1 LREIES
7 AFREVLKP
15 VAEDASAISEGDG
28 RHKEEIKQILSAIG
42 IGENTPAAEAWF
54 ELAAKLHGFAH
65 RRGLGVPRSPKEIS
79 DLWNRS
85 QTLIDVLLQ
94 AVREHF
100 LTWIQALDRLLI
112 QRQPTRDDVKTLA
125 QKIPNNAITRG
136 YFFDRLE
143 NPEWLEPLWRNKGFF
158 KHPPQPMR
166 DEEEGTIRFPPWP
179 EARYLARMGRH
190 KPELVAEIIRK
201 MDDTENVA
209 VLSDLIDAALA
220 MPPEISAT
228 LVEKALKWAETS
240 YLLLPEKLGALI
252 AYWAKDGKTEEALRL
267 ASVLLDVLPDERS
280 VSTVGEGSYSLPPK
294 PRPRFD
300 VWHYEQILKKYYPE
314 LVRAAPFLALELLC
328 HLLDKAI
335 RFSLRQGKGQKDED
349 ASFIWRPA
357 IEDYLQNIDGDIKNV
372 LVTGIRDAAEI
383 AVKLGSV
390 PLEEIITFLEGRQWK
405 VFRRISLH
413 LLRIFREQG
422 KGLIAARL
430 TDRAL
435 FEDVGVRHEYILLL
449 RECFSALSPDDQQT
463 ILKWIEEG
471 PDIERFRERWQREH
485 NRMPSEE
492 EISRYREIWQRDRLA
507 WIGPENLPEVWRD
520 RYRTL
525 VQQYGEPEHLEFPAY
540 MEFGWIGPAN
550 PKSAEELKSM
560 SVEEIVT
567 FLKTWQPP
575 ENMFREPSPEG
586 LGRVLA
592 SVVAEDP
599 RRFAEQA
606 ERFRGLD
613 PTYVRS
619 LFYGLREAL
628 QKHKKT
634 FDWSQVL
641 QLCRWVVT
649 QPRDIPGRKVHDF
662 EADPD
667 WGWTR
672 KAIAD
677 LLAAG
682 FQEGAGE
689 ISIGHREEV
698 WAILRQLTEDPDPT
712 PEDELRYGGSNMAP
726 AALSINTTRGAAM
739 HAVIRYALWIRRYL
753 EKQTDTH
760 ERLARGFKEM
770 PEVGEVLE
778 AHLDPA
784 HDSSLAIRAVYG
796 QWFPWLVLLDE
807 QWAREHATQI
817 FPLNEE
823 EESYFDAAWNTY
835 VVFNRPYDNV
845 LDLFREQYGHAVKRV
860 GHLKGDTRWPA
871 DPDKRLAEHL
881 MVFHWRGKLSLD
893 DPLLA
898 TFWEK
903 APDTLRGHALE
914 FVGRALKQTEEEI
927 PEEIIERLKNLWE
940 SRLEQARRSPSPS
953 EFAKELAA
961 FGWWFVSAKFDVDW
975 ALDQLIASLQIV
987 GKTEPVH
994 MVLEQLAKTAETH
1007 TLKSVECLKM
1017 IAEADIRGWEF
1028 YTGRDHIRQILQL
1041 ALKAPNARQVAEQA
1055 IHYLGSRGFL
1065 DYKDLLGE

>member
-1 LREIES
+1 MRS
-7 AFREVLKP
+7 WKKP
-15 VAEDASAISEGDG
+15 
-28 RHKEEIKQILSAIG
+28 
-42 IGENTPAAEAWF
+42 TPEQ
-54 ELAAKLHGFAH
+54 
-65 RRGLGVPRSPKEIS
+65 V
-79 DLWNRS
+79 D
-85 QTLIDVLLQ
+85 Q
-94 AVREHF
+94 AVALFVYAEHY
-100 LTWIQALDRLLI
+100 R
-112 QRQPTRDDVKTLA
+112 
-125 QKIPNNAITRG
+125 

-143 NPEWLEPLWRNKGFF
+143 NPEWLEPLWDKGFF
-158 KHPPQPMR
+158 KHPPQPVW
-166 DEEEGTIRFPPWP
+166 DEGEGTIRFPPWP
-179 EARYLARMGRH
+179 EARYLARMAKH
-190 KPELVAEIIRK
+190 KPELVAKIIRD
-201 MDDTENVA
+201 MDDTENASVQ
-209 VLSDLIDAALA
+209 SDLVDAALV

-228 LVEKALKWAETS
+228 LVEKVLKWAEAPC
-240 YLLLPEKLGALI
+240 LLLPEKLGALMSH
-252 AYWAKDGKTEEALRL
+252 WAKGGKIREALRL

-280 VSTVGEGSYSLPPK
+280 ATVGEGLYSLPPEPK
-294 PRPRFD
+294 ARFD
-300 VWHYEQILKKYYPE
+300 VWDYKQILKEYYPG
-314 LVRAAPFLALELLC
+314 LVRAAPFPALELLC
-328 HLLDKAI
+328 NLLDKAI
-335 RFSLRQGKGQKDED
+335 RFSLRQGKGQKGED
-349 ASFIWRPA
+349 FSYIWRPA
-357 IEDYLQNIDGDIKNV
+357 IEDHPQNIDSDIKDV

-383 AVKLGSV
+383 VIKLGWV
-390 PLEEIITFLEGRQWK
+390 PLEGIVTFLEGRQWK
-405 VFRRISLH
+405 VFRRIALH
-413 LLRIFREQG
+413 LLRIFREQA
-422 KGLIAARL
+422 KELIVARL

-449 RECFSALSPDDQQT
+449 RKCFSALSPGDQQV
-463 ILKWIEEG
+463 ILNWIEEG
-471 PDIERFRERWQREH
+471 PDIERFRERWQRG
-485 NRMPSEE
+485 RDMTPSEE
-492 EISRYREIWQRDRLA
+492 EISHYREIWQRDRLA
-507 WIGPENLPEVWRD
+507 WIGPENLPEEWRD
-520 RYRTL
+520 RYQTL

-540 MEFGWIGPAN
+540 MEFGWVGPAS
-550 PKSAEELKSM
+550 PKSAEELKLM

-567 FLKTWQPP
+567 FLRTWQPP

-606 ERFRGLD
+606 ESFRGLD

-628 QKHKKT
+628 EKHKET
-634 FDWSQVL
+634 FDWVQVL

-682 FQEGAGE
+682 FKGDAGE
-689 ISIGHREEV
+689 IPIGHREEV

-712 PEDELRYGGSNMAP
+712 PEDELRYGGSNMDP

-739 HAVIRYALWIRRYL
+739 HAVIRYALWVRRYL
-753 EKQTDTH
+753 EKQTNAH
-760 ERLARGFKEM
+760 ERLAQGFKEM
-770 PEVGEVLE
+770 PEVREVLE

-784 HDSSLAIRAVYG
+784 HDPSLAIRAVYG

-823 EESYFDAAWNTY
+823 EETYFDAAWNTY

-845 LDLFREQYGHAVKRV
+845 LDLLREQYGHAVKRI
-860 GHLKGDTRWPA
+860 GHLKGDTHWPA

-881 MVFHWRGKLSLD
+881 MAFHWRGKLPLD

-898 TFWEK
+898 AFWEK

-914 FVGRALKQTEEEI
+914 FVGHALKQTEEEI
-927 PEEIIERLKNLWE
+927 PEKIIKRLKNLWE
-940 SRLEQARRSPSPS
+940 SRLEQARKSPSPS

-961 FGWWFVSAKFDVDW
+961 FGWWFVSTKFDVDW
-975 ALDQLIASLQIV
+975 ALDQLIASLQIA

-1007 TLKSVECLKM
+1007 PLKSVECLKM
-1017 IAEADIRGWEF
+1017 IVEADAEGWEL
-1028 YTGRDHIRQILQL
+1028 YASRDYIRQILQL
-1041 ALKAPNARQVAEQA
+1041 ALEAPNARQEAERV

-1065 DYKDLLGE
+1065 GYKDLLRR